1 VSTDTSARASVPDRL
16 AVRARSDEFAGLRKT
31 LRGLVFPTTVAFF
44 LWYALHVILSS
55 YARGFMGTRLVG
67 IVNVAV
73 VFGLSQFIATFL
85 VAWYYSRY
93 VESKTN
99 PIAASDPHPSS
110 CGDQ

>member
-1 VSTDTSARASVPDRL
+1 
-16 AVRARSDEFAGLRKT
+16 
-31 LRGLVFPTTVAFF
+31 
-44 LWYALHVILSS
+44 
-55 YARGFMGTRLVG
+55 MGTRLVG

-110 CGDQ
+110 CGAQ